1 MIVSSSGLKRVERI
15 RKVVASGYK
24 RLTTTTEKRDCRYGK
39 RSKETKEI
47 KERK

>member
-1 MIVSSSGLKRVERI
+1 LKRVKRI
-15 RKVVASGYK
+15 RKSCSQWIE
-24 RLTTTTEKRDCRYGK
+24 RLTTTTEKRDFRYVK